1 MRRVMKFLE
10 CFEIVGIVEKLL
22 LFVMF
27 VSSFKQLCNIN
38 NGRGLA
44 LLDLTQVRISLVA
57 WL

>member
-1 MRRVMKFLE
+1 MKFLE